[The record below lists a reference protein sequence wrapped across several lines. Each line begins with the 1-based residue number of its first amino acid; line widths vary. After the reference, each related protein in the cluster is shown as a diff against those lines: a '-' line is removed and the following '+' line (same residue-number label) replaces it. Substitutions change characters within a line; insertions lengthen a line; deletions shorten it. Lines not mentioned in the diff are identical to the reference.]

1 MVTVKSVFCGEE
13 LILETGLLAKQA
25 HGSVTLRLGN
35 TTILATVVAAKE
47 PNLESDFF
55 PLTVNYNEK
64 YYAGG
69 KIPGGFFKR
78 EAKPRDKEIL
88 ISRIID
94 RPLRP
99 LFPEGFRNE
108 VQIIPTVLSVDTDMP
123 TDALAL
129 IASSAALTI
138 SWIPFGGPVAAVR
151 IGYKNG
157 EYIINPKNSELPSSE
172 LDIIVAGSKDAIL
185 MIEGEAKEVSEE
197 VFIGAIELAH
207 KEM

>member
-1 MVTVKSVFCGEE
+1 MVTVKSSFCGEE

-25 HGSVTLRLGN
+25 HGAVTLRLGN

-69 KIPGGFFKR
+69 KIPGGFLKR
-78 EAKPRDKEIL
+78 EGKPRDKEIL

-108 VQIIPTVLSVDTDMP
+108 VQVIPTVLSVDSEMP

-129 IASSAALTI
+129 IA
-138 SWIPFGGPVAAVR
+138 
-151 IGYKNG
+151 
-157 EYIINPKNSELPSSE
+157 
-172 LDIIVAGSKDAIL
+172 
-185 MIEGEAKEVSEE
+185 
-197 VFIGAIELAH
+197 
-207 KEM
+207 